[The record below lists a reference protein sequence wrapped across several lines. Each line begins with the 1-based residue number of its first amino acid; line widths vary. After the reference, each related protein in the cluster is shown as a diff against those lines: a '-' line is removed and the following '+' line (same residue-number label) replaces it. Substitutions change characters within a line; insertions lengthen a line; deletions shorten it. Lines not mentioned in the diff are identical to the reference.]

1 MTMYAEFKGSW
12 FSEIIGSFL
21 MVALTV
27 FIAAVIAVYVM
38 GMMAEAPRAPL
49 VVVTLTP
56 QPDGSHLLTYH
67 GGPDHPHLVSLKV
80 SDGSAAWTNPG
91 IGESRTVQANTKHIV
106 VTGQFRTGGEQ
117 VVLDTTIR

>member
-1 MTMYAEFKGSW
+1 MYTEFKGSW

-27 FIAAVIAVYVM
+27 FMAAVVAAYVM
-38 GMMAEAPRAPL
+38 GMMEGAPQSHT
-49 VVVTLTP
+49 VVVTVTP

-67 GGPDHPHLVSLKV
+67 GGPDHPNLASLKV
-80 SDGSAAWTNPG
+80 NDGTLWENPG
-91 IGESRTVQANTKHIV
+91 IGESRSVPAETKHIV

-117 VVLDTTIR
+117 VVLDTTIG

>member
-1 MTMYAEFKGSW
+1 MYAEFKGSW

-27 FIAAVIAVYVM
+27 FLAAVVAAYVV
-38 GMMAEAPRAPL
+38 GMMEGAPQPHA

-67 GGPDHPHLVSLKV
+67 GGPDHPHLVSLTV
-80 SDGSAAWTNPG
+80 NDGSPAWENPG
-91 IGESRTVQANTKHIV
+91 IGESRAVPAETKHIV

-117 VVLDTTIR
+117 VVLDTTIG